1 MDRISIGSISKD
13 RISRNS
19 IGIRRMDGF
28 GISRDNIEIG
38 RMDGFGISRGSIG
51 YFGSTMVG
59 DRVCI

>member
-28 GISRDNIEIG
+28 GISR
-38 RMDGFGISRGSIG
+38 GSIG